1 MELNLNDF
9 VEGNEEEV
17 VEVET
22 KLAYDRCLY
31 CADTN
36 RITELVKN
44 VFVPVIRVDSNNEEI
59 VFYESNDNYIKWDT
73 KAMDL
78 QQLQIIEGLLA
89 HRKQVGLL
97 ADMYTDEMEKP
108 LMTVNTNAPL
118 LQGCVYLGGLK
129 DEKQVN
135 MILDKVVRVANIP
148 VEDNDKILIFKE
160 AMSANMPQAETFV
173 LLLTDLTPE
182 EMINLKRSSKV
193 KKTADKVNKVT
204 NQINT
209 VGFALTKTVV
219 DDIGV
224 KAMEST
230 AKIGGAIIGG
240 AVVGTFKGA
249 TTGVNEVLHS
259 ITQADLGNYAP
270 YQEMKSN
277 AKQLWKSFS
286 KSGNNDSYS
295 FNF

>member
-173 LLLTDLTPE
+173 LLLTDL
-182 EMINLKRSSKV
+182 I
-193 KKTADKVNKVT
+193 
-204 NQINT
+204 
-209 VGFALTKTVV
+209 F
-219 DDIGV
+219 
-224 KAMEST
+224 
-230 AKIGGAIIGG
+230 
-240 AVVGTFKGA
+240 
-249 TTGVNEVLHS
+249 
-259 ITQADLGNYAP
+259 
-270 YQEMKSN
+270 
-277 AKQLWKSFS
+277 
-286 KSGNNDSYS
+286 
-295 FNF
+295 